1 MERKEAM
8 FESKE
13 ICELVSIENDQ
24 DFNDFIKTNPKGLAM
39 LPEKLP
45 YSDKLAM
52 KSDAGDFAKW
62 LQTNSSA
69 LNVAIKPADQRFVLR
84 SGDYWLP
91 LVFLANDIS
100 LPIYLNLVSSYIY
113 EKMKGSL
120 KGEKLRVHLSAEY
133 QDQQNGI
140 VKRFNFEGDVDTLQK
155 TIKKFDLNKFLD

>member
-1 MERKEAM
+1 M
-8 FESKE
+8 FEAKE
-13 ICELVSIENDQ
+13 ICEIVSVANDP

-45 YSDKLAM
+45 YSQKLAM

-62 LQTNSSA
+62 LQANSPD
-69 LNVAIKPADQRFVLR
+69 LTVEIKPADQRFILR

-113 EKMKGSL
+113 EKMKGAL
-120 KGEKLRVHLSAEY
+120 KGEKSRVHLSVEY

-140 VKRFNFEGDVDTLQK
+140 IKRFNYEGDVDTLQK
-155 TIKKFDLNKFLD
+155 TIKKIDLNKFLD